1 MASASIHL
9 NSPIKGSGV
18 AIARGIPLG
27 MLATENKIA
36 LLPLGGWQQW
46 SCPQATMTQTVVK
59 SSALEQGNSGF
70 FWVSTTFAPCGIS
83 IEPPSTT
90 EVISIVCL
98 GVLSIRCI
106 FTRDR
111 VASSGPPSDEDGV
124 SVIELPV
131 ALSPG
136 YIDEINGPRTV
147 SFRTPYP
154 CSKVDVMLL
163 QRNTDF
169 FCIFKVSTFCS
180 SSVRSSSMS
189 TPQSKGPHS
198 SSLPYK

>member
-1 MASASIHL
+1 M
-9 NSPIKGSGV
+9 
-18 AIARGIPLG
+18 G
-27 MLATENKIA
+27 MLATENKIL
-36 LLPLGGWQQW
+36 LLPLGGWQQR
-46 SCPQATMTQTVVK
+46 SCLQAAMTSANVK
-59 SSALEQGNSGF
+59 SSALEF
-70 FWVSTTFAPCGIS
+70 FWVSTTFSPCGVS

-106 FTRDR
+106 FTRD
-111 VASSGPPSDEDGV
+111 AFSGGPPSDEGV

-154 CSKVDVMLL
+154 CSRVDVMLL
-163 QRNTDF
+163 QRNSDF
-169 FCIFKVSTFCS
+169 VCIFKVSTFCS

-189 TPQSKGPHS
+189 TPQSKGPQS